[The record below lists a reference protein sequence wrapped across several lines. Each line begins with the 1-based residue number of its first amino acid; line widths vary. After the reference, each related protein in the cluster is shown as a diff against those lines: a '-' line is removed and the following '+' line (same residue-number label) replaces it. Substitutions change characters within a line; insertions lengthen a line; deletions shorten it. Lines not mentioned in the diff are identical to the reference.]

1 MDKKIYFCFPYKE
14 VGGVSI
20 VFLRLSKELSKKGY
34 KCFLIDYKDGYMA
47 SHMDS
52 DVELLEYHDHKL
64 TQIPENSIVVFQSMT
79 PWSIF
84 PNLKIHP
91 EAKVVFWNCHPFN
104 LVPTMPGIRSF
115 MQANVLFGSYILKTI
130 LRSYKKTIIKFISY
144 LNKTNAL
151 FFMDYTNLKTTEE
164 YLNILI
170 DSPIFLP
177 IPLKKISSK
186 ESHQPNKTNKKI
198 RFAWIGRLVDFKFY
212 ILKRAITDIENLAF
226 NDKNLKVELTI
237 IGEGPKKK
245 RLLQYLMKLNNVKFK
260 IIDYIKPTEIE
271 DFLLNEVDLLMAMG
285 TSALEGARLG
295 IPTILLD
302 MAYNEVS
309 GTYNYK
315 WLNFRDGYTLGD
327 VINKSHFSS
336 DKDSLRQRLDEFLFD
351 KKNISNQVRKYY
363 DNNHSTDIICS
374 KFVKLIDKSSCNWK
388 DLESLNVTNR
398 GYIYNMFTK
407 IRGIISSS

>member
-1 MDKKIYFCFPYKE
+1 
-14 VGGVSI
+14 
-20 VFLRLSKELSKKGY
+20 
-34 KCFLIDYKDGYMA
+34 
-47 SHMDS
+47 
-52 DVELLEYHDHKL
+52 
-64 TQIPENSIVVFQSMT
+64 
-79 PWSIF
+79 
-84 PNLKIHP
+84 
-91 EAKVVFWNCHPFN
+91 
-104 LVPTMPGIRSF
+104 
-115 MQANVLFGSYILKTI
+115 
-130 LRSYKKTIIKFISY
+130 
-144 LNKTNAL
+144 
-151 FFMDYTNLKTTEE
+151 
-164 YLNILI
+164 
-170 DSPIFLP
+170 
-177 IPLKKISSK
+177 
-186 ESHQPNKTNKKI
+186 
-198 RFAWIGRLVDFKFY
+198 
-212 ILKRAITDIENLAF
+212 
-226 NDKNLKVELTI
+226 
-237 IGEGPKKK
+237 
-245 RLLQYLMKLNNVKFK
+245 MKLNNVKFK

-302 MAYNEVS
+302 MAYNEIG